1 MTGLNLRQID
11 SLRPVQDGVRLS
23 IILLAGTSFLLENAA
38 AIAIKK
44 LRKSVD
50 DLANKMYNK
59 NDGAELDS
67 ISLEDYLGN

>member
-1 MTGLNLRQID
+1 MTGPILRQID